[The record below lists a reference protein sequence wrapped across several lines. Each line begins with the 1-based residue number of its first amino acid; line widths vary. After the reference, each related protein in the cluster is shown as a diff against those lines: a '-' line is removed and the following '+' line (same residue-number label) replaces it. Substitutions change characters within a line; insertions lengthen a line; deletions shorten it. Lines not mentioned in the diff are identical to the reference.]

1 MKCAVAARRSQR
13 GSVAVI
19 TGLTIAVLIGFLG
32 ISVDLGRLF
41 VIKAEL
47 QTAMDSCALAAA
59 SQLRPGMNDPATLDR
74 AIAYGRTPPNK
85 ANFQGQGLDPA
96 AIQFSF
102 SDTLGGTYTPYSYK
116 AGGAAALANAAKY
129 ARCTYPLANVPVL
142 FMRVLN
148 SMSDTTVAATAVATL
163 APSQTNCAFPVSI
176 CRASTATA
184 GMSPPWG
191 LTPGSWVSGLGEPG
205 GGNSG
210 GGNSGGGN
218 SGGGNSGGGSGGGPV
233 GCTSGTGTGN
243 FCWASFTGSAA
254 SGIATSIKGTGQCD
268 LSAVSTVGGTGNM
281 TSLNKAWNTR
291 FGIYHPSEPS
301 PAAGGTAYPDF
312 TGYAYNA
319 TNWPARFG
327 AYSDYLSKRAAHAKF
342 DDPRWTASGININ
355 PSNEISVADHAT
367 YGRDRRLVVA
377 PIVNCSAYSGAN
389 FLPVDAWACVLLL
402 APINSQGPSIPAE
415 VEYLGLASAPGTPCA
430 TSGLGGGTAGPLVPV
445 LVQ

>member
-1 MKCAVAARRSQR
+1 MKFAVAARRFQR

-59 SQLRPGMNDPATLDR
+59 SQLRPGMNDPGTLDR
-74 AIAYGRTPPNK
+74 AIAYGRTPLNK

-96 AIQFSF
+96 VIQFSF
-102 SDTLGGTYTPYSYK
+102 SDTLAGPYTSYTYK
-116 AGGAAALANAAKY
+116 AGGASALANSAKF

-163 APSQTNCAFPVSI
+163 APSQTNCAFPVSV
-176 CRASTATA
+176 CRAPTATA
-184 GMSPPWG
+184 SMSPPWG
-191 LTPGSWVSGLGEPG
+191 LAPGSWVSGLGEPG

-218 SGGGNSGGGSGGGPV
+218 SSSGPA

-243 FCWASFTGSAA
+243 FCWASFTGSSS
-254 SGIATSIKGTGQCD
+254 SGLAESIKGTGQCD
-268 LSAVSTVGGTGNM
+268 LSAVSKVGAAGNM

-291 FGIYHPSEPS
+291 FGIYHPSEPT
-301 PAAGGTAYPDF
+301 PAGGGAAYPDF

-319 TNWPARFG
+319 TNWSSRFG

-342 DDPRWTASGININ
+342 DDPRWPASGININ
-355 PSNEISVADHAT
+355 PSNALTVADHGT

-377 PIVNCSAYSGAN
+377 PIVNCEDYGTT
-389 FLPVDAWACVLLL
+389 PGGKPVDVDAWACVLLL